1 MNIKRKLKELEY
13 QNPWNILR
21 NYRAWKKRGAKIGAT
36 GSGIIVNVTSLG
48 LEFGHECYITGE
60 TFNKYVQPAITKALE
75 ETLVQQRTYLKILDS
90 QIEKETENEVLLQG
104 K

>member
-1 MNIKRKLKELEY
+1 MNIKRKLKELNY
-13 QNPWNILR
+13 QNPWNILE
-21 NYRAWKKRGAKIGAT
+21 NYRAWKKRGAKMGAT

-90 QIEKETENEVLLQG
+90 QIEKEIAEG
-104 K
+104 

>member
-1 MNIKRKLKELEY
+1 MNIKRKLKELNY
-13 QNPWNILR
+13 QNPWNILE
-21 NYRAWKKRGAKIGAT
+21 NYKAWKKRGAKIGAT

-90 QIEKETENEVLLQG
+90 QIEKETAEG
-104 K
+104 

>member
-1 MNIKRKLKELEY
+1 MNIKRKLKELNY
-13 QNPWNILR
+13 QNPWNILE

-36 GSGIIVNVTSLG
+36 GSGLIVSVTSLG

-90 QIEKETENEVLLQG
+90 QIEKETAEG
-104 K
+104 

>member
-1 MNIKRKLKELEY
+1 MNIKRKLKELNY
-13 QNPWNILR
+13 QNPWNILE
-21 NYRAWKKRGAKIGAT
+21 NYRAWKKRGAKIGAI

-90 QIEKETENEVLLQG
+90 QIEKETAEG
-104 K
+104 

>member
-1 MNIKRKLKELEY
+1 MNIKRKLKELNY
-13 QNPWNILR
+13 QNPWNILE

-75 ETLVQQRTYLKILDS
+75 ETLVQQRMYLKILDS
-90 QIEKETENEVLLQG
+90 EIEKETAEG
-104 K
+104 

>member
-1 MNIKRKLKELEY
+1 MNIKRKLKELNY
-13 QNPWNILR
+13 QNPWNILE
-21 NYRAWKKRGAKIGAT
+21 NYRTWKNRGAKIGAT

-75 ETLVQQRTYLKILDS
+75 ETLAQQRMYLKILDS
-90 QIEKETENEVLLQG
+90 QIEKETAGE
-104 K
+104 

>member
-13 QNPWNILR
+13 QNPWNILE

-36 GSGIIVNVTSLG
+36 GSGLIVNVTSLG

-60 TFNKYVQPAITKALE
+60 TFNKYVQPAITQALK
-75 ETLVQQRTYLKILDS
+75 ETLEQQRTYLKMLDG
-90 QIEKETENEVLLQG
+90 QIEKETAEE
-104 K
+104 

>member
-1 MNIKRKLKELEY
+1 MNIKRKLKELNY
-13 QNPWNILR
+13 QNPWNILE

-75 ETLVQQRTYLKILDS
+75 ETLVQQRTYLKMLDS
-90 QIEKETENEVLLQG
+90 EIEKETENEVLLQG

>member
-1 MNIKRKLKELEY
+1 MNLKRKLKELNY
-13 QNPWNILR
+13 QNPWNILE

-75 ETLVQQRTYLKILDS
+75 ETLVQQRTYLKMLDS
-90 QIEKETENEVLLQG
+90 EIEKETAEG
-104 K
+104 

>member
-1 MNIKRKLKELEY
+1 MVKINDMNIKRKLKELNY
-13 QNPWNILR
+13 QNPWNILE
-21 NYRAWKKRGAKIGAT
+21 NYRAWKNRGAKIGAI

-60 TFNKYVQPAITKALE
+60 AFNKYVQPAITKALE

-90 QIEKETENEVLLQG
+90 QIEKETAVE
-104 K
+104 

>member
-1 MNIKRKLKELEY
+1 MNAKRKLKELEY
-13 QNPWNILR
+13 QNPWNILE

-36 GSGIIVNVTSLG
+36 GSGMIVNVTSLG

-75 ETLVQQRTYLKILDS
+75 ETLVQQRMYLKILDS
-90 QIEKETENEVLLQG
+90 QIEKETAGE
-104 K
+104 

>member
-1 MNIKRKLKELEY
+1 MNIKRKLKELNY
-13 QNPWNILR
+13 QNPWNILE
-21 NYRAWKKRGAKIGAT
+21 NYRAWKKRGAKVGAT

-90 QIEKETENEVLLQG
+90 QIEKETAEG
-104 K
+104 

>member
-1 MNIKRKLKELEY
+1 MNIKRKLKELNY
-13 QNPWNILR
+13 QNPWNILE

-90 QIEKETENEVLLQG
+90 QIEKEINER
-104 K
+104 

>member
-1 MNIKRKLKELEY
+1 MNIKRKLKELNY
-13 QNPWNILR
+13 QNPWNILE

-36 GSGIIVNVTSLG
+36 GGGIIVNVTSLG

-90 QIEKETENEVLLQG
+90 EIERETAEG
-104 K
+104 

>member
-1 MNIKRKLKELEY
+1 MNVKRKLKELNY
-13 QNPWNILR
+13 QNPWNILD

-60 TFNKYVQPAITKALE
+60 TFNKYVQPAITQALK
-75 ETLVQQRTYLKILDS
+75 ETLEQQKMYLKMLEDEIFE
-90 QIEKETENEVLLQG
+90 ILLQD
-104 K
+104 